1 MISNFLV
8 KCFIKNSDDTK
19 SSNVRNAYGT
29 LGGIVGIIINLLLFL
44 IKFFVGMLVGS
55 IAISADAF
63 NNLSDAASSIVT
75 IIGFKMA
82 NKPPDA
88 EHPFGHGRIEYLSAL
103 IVAFM
108 VMLVGVQFVKSSIE
122 RIFNPTPVTFELIPF
137 ILLLIS
143 IFFKIWLSSFNKF
156 IGNKINSSALKAA
169 GADALGDVFTS
180 STVVI
185 SFLLSKFTSFPLDGY
200 IGVLV
205 ALAILY
211 AGFGLVRETLNPLL
225 GEAPDPELVSD
236 IYDKVLAYPL
246 ISGIH
251 DLIVHNYGPGR
262 IIASLHAEIPAD
274 KDIMEIHN
282 VIDKA
287 EREVSRDLNIHLVIH
302 MDPICVVTDEI
313 QETWDYVEK
322 ILRKY
327 PEIKSMHDFR
337 VIGDGDVKNLIF
349 DIVLDPKQ
357 AREKN
362 KQEQM
367 LSNIKK
373 SIKKEHPQY
382 NCIITVDY
390 DFINPEQ
397 NM

>member
-8 KCFIKNSDDTK
+8 KSFVKNNEDTK
-19 SSNVRNAYGT
+19 NPKVRNSYGT
-29 LGGIVGIIINLLLFL
+29 LGGVIGIIINFILFV
-44 IKFFVGMLVGS
+44 IKFSVGMLVGS

-63 NNLSDAASSIVT
+63 NNLSDAASSIIT
-75 IIGFKMA
+75 IIGFKMS
-82 NKPPDA
+82 NKPADA

-103 IVAFM
+103 LVAFM

-122 RIFNPTPVTFELIPF
+122 RIMNPEVITFELIPF

-143 IFFKIWLSSFNKF
+143 IGFKVWLSTFNRF

-169 GADALGDVFTS
+169 ATDALGDVFTS

-185 SFLLSKFTSFPLDGY
+185 SFLLAKFTSLPIDGY
-200 IGVLV
+200 IGIFV

-225 GEAPDPELVSD
+225 GEAPDPELVNEL
-236 IYDKVLAYPL
+236 YEKVLAYPL
-246 ISGIH
+246 ISGVH

-274 KDIMEIHN
+274 VDIMEIHN

-287 EREVSRDLNIHLVIH
+287 EREISTDLNLHLVIH
-302 MDPICVVTDEI
+302 MDPICVLTDEI
-313 QETWDYVEK
+313 KETWDYVEK

-337 VIGDGDVKNLIF
+337 IVGEGDIKNLIF
-349 DIVLDPKQ
+349 DIVLEASESGNK
-357 AREKN
+357 R
-362 KQEQM
+362 KQEKM
-367 LSNIKK
+367 IADIKT

-382 NCIITVDY
+382 NCVITVDY
-390 DFINPEQ
+390 DF
-397 NM
+397 M

>member
-8 KCFIKNSDDTK
+8 KTFVKNSDNIK
-19 SSNVRNAYGT
+19 NPKVRNSYGT
-29 LGGIVGIIINLLLFL
+29 LGGIVGIIVNLILFL

-63 NNLSDAASSIVT
+63 NNLSDAASSIIT
-75 IIGFKMA
+75 IVGFKMA

-122 RIFNPTPVTFELIPF
+122 RIFNPTTITFEFIPF
-137 ILLLIS
+137 ILLLLS
-143 IFFKIWLSSFNKF
+143 IGFKVWLSSFNKF

-169 GADALGDVFTS
+169 AADSLGDVFTS

-185 SFLLSKFTSFPLDGY
+185 SFLIAKFTDFPLDGY
-200 IGVLV
+200 IGVFV

-211 AGFGLVRETLNPLL
+211 AGFGLVKETLNPLL
-225 GEAPDPELVSD
+225 GEAPEPELVND
-236 IYDKVLAYPL
+236 IYDKVLSYPL
-246 ISGIH
+246 ISGVH

-287 EREVSRDLNIHLVIH
+287 EREVSKDLNIHLVIH

-313 QETWDYVEK
+313 KETWDYVEK
-322 ILRKY
+322 VLKQY

-337 VIGDGDVKNLIF
+337 IVGEGNIKNLIF
-349 DIVLDPKQ
+349 DIVLDSNEAGKKKK
-357 AREKN
+357 E
-362 KQEQM
+362 EEM

-373 SIKKEHPQY
+373 AIKKEHPQY
-382 NCIITVDY
+382 NCIITIDY
-390 DFINPEQ
+390 DFI
-397 NM
+397 

>member
-8 KCFIKNSDDTK
+8 KSFVKNNEDTK
-19 SSNVRNAYGT
+19 NPKVRNSYGT
-29 LGGIVGIIINLLLFL
+29 LGGVIGIIINFILFV
-44 IKFFVGMLVGS
+44 IKFSVGMLVGS

-63 NNLSDAASSIVT
+63 NNLSDAASSIIT
-75 IIGFKMA
+75 IIGFKMS
-82 NKPPDA
+82 NKPADA

-103 IVAFM
+103 LVAFM

-122 RIFNPTPVTFELIPF
+122 RIMNPEVITFELIPF

-143 IFFKIWLSSFNKF
+143 IGFKVWLSTFNRF

-169 GADALGDVFTS
+169 ATDALGDVFTS

-185 SFLLSKFTSFPLDGY
+185 SFLFAKFTSLPIDGY
-200 IGVLV
+200 IGIFV

-225 GEAPDPELVSD
+225 GEAPDPELVNEL
-236 IYDKVLAYPL
+236 YEKVLAYPL
-246 ISGIH
+246 ISGVH

-274 KDIMEIHN
+274 VDIMEIHN

-287 EREVSRDLNIHLVIH
+287 EREISTDLNLHLVIH
-302 MDPICVVTDEI
+302 MDPICVLTDEI
-313 QETWDYVEK
+313 KETWDYVEK

-337 VIGDGDVKNLIF
+337 IVGEGDVKNLIF
-349 DIVLDPKQ
+349 DIVLEASESGNK
-357 AREKN
+357 K
-362 KQEQM
+362 KQEKM
-367 LSNIKK
+367 IADIKT

-382 NCIITVDY
+382 NCVITVDY
-390 DFINPEQ
+390 DF
-397 NM
+397 M